1 MTDDDRT
8 GIGPLVVGVDGSASA
23 GGAAA
28 WAAELAAAQQ
38 APVHLV
44 HALPDAAAAAQRS
57 DWLDELAGAARS
69 AGAAPVSAETVRGAP
84 AQVLVDRS
92 DSARMLVVGSY
103 GPGARSGMLAGDL
116 ALELVGRAGCPVA
129 VVRGPAPT
137 EQPRRAGP
145 VVAGVDGSASGRA
158 ALLLGA
164 ELAVALGTGLVALH
178 ARPGGST
185 AEAAALLD
193 AERAAVFAARP
204 GLDVE
209 WEVAD
214 DTPLRPLLDRA
225 GTARLLVVGQRGT
238 APPLT
243 MQQLGSTSRALV
255 EFAPCPV
262 VVART

>member
-1 MTDDDRT
+1 MDGVTGDDRT
-8 GIGPLVVGVDGSASA
+8 GDRPVVVGVDGSASA
-23 GGAAA
+23 GGAAV
-28 WAAELAAAQQ
+28 WAAELAAAVH
-38 APVHLV
+38 APLHLL
-44 HALPDAAAAAQRS
+44 HALPDLAAGGQRP
-57 DWLDELAGAARS
+57 DWLDDLAGAAGG
-69 AGAAPVSAETVRGAP
+69 AGVTPVRAETVRGAP
-84 AQVLVDRS
+84 AEVLVDRS
-92 DSARMLVVGSY
+92 AAARMLVVGSY

-116 ALELVGRAGCPVA
+116 ALELVGRAHCPVA

-137 EQPRRAGP
+137 EQPRHTGP

-164 ELAVALGTGLVALH
+164 ELALALGTGLVALH
-178 ARPGGST
+178 ASPGGTGVLLEEERT
-185 AEAAALLD
+185 AVA
-193 AERAAVFAARP
+193 AARP